1 MKVVELAGG
10 VGGAKLAEGL
20 AAHVGADLTVVV
32 NTGDDL
38 ELHGLSIWPDHDTVA
53 YTLAGLDDEVR
64 GWGLRDETWTVME
77 GLWALGDASW
87 FRLGDR
93 DLATHI
99 WRTDRLR
106 TGARP
111 TDVARELAATL
122 RIAPTILPM
131 TDQPVR
137 TEVLTDDGWL
147 EFQEYFVHRHQ
158 EPEVREVRFR
168 GIEDAR
174 PTPEVLAAIEAAD
187 VIVIAPSN
195 PVVSIGPILALPG
208 LTEAIRARRAG
219 QRADSGLAPSVVA
232 VSGIIGGKALKGPAD
247 RMLAS
252 LGEVSSAVGVAAR
265 YRDLI
270 SHFVMDD
277 IDAALLAE
285 LEALGIET
293 LVTDTIMG
301 DDAGRARLAGE
312 VLRFAETVTG

>member
-1 MKVVELAGG
+1 MRVVELAGG

-20 AAHVGADLTVVV
+20 ATHLGEDLTVVV

-38 ELHGLSIWPDHDTVA
+38 ERHGLAIWPDHDTVA

-77 GLWALGDASW
+77 GLSALGDDPW

-106 TGARP
+106 AAARP
-111 TDVARELAATL
+111 TDVARELAAAL
-122 RIAPTILPM
+122 GIAPTILPM
-131 TDQPVR
+131 TDASVR

-168 GIEDAR
+168 GVEAAR
-174 PTPEVLAAIEAAD
+174 PTPEVLAAIAAAEI
-187 VIVIAPSN
+187 IVIAPSN
-195 PVVSIGPILALPG
+195 PVVSIGPILAVPG
-208 LTEAIRARRAG
+208 MTAA
-219 QRADSGLAPSVVA
+219 LAESRDRGVPVIA

-252 LGEVSSAVGVAAR
+252 LGHESSALGVTRLYRGVATA
-265 YRDLI
+265 
-270 SHFVMDD
+270 FVLDG
-277 IDAALLAE
+277 IDGEQAQAI
-285 LEALGIET
+285 EALGLAT
-293 LVTDTIMG
+293 HVTDTIMG
-301 DDAGRARLAGE
+301 DDVGRARLAGD
-312 VLRFAETVTG
+312 VLRFARPDAT

>member
-1 MKVVELAGG
+1 MRVVELAGG

-20 AAHVGADLTVVV
+20 AAHLGADLTVVV
-32 NTGDDL
+32 NTGDDV

-77 GLWALGDASW
+77 GLWALGDTSW

-99 WRTDRLR
+99 FRTDRLR

-111 TDVARELAATL
+111 TDVARELAAAL
-122 RIAPTILPM
+122 RIAPTVLPM

-137 TEVLTDDGWL
+137 AEVLTDDGWL

-168 GIEDAR
+168 GIEEAR
-174 PTPEVLAAIEAAD
+174 ATPEVLTALGNAD
-187 VIVIAPSN
+187 IIVIAPSN
-195 PVVSIGPILALPG
+195 PIVSIGPILALPG
-208 LTEAIRARRAG
+208 MTAVLAEARRRG
-219 QRADSGLAPSVVA
+219 VPVVA

-247 RMLAS
+247 RMLTS
-252 LGEVSSAVGVAAR
+252 LGHESSALGVATH

-270 SHFVMDD
+270 SHFVIDD
-277 IDAALLAE
+277 IDAALLPQVE
-285 LEALGIET
+285 ELGIET
-293 LVTDTIMG
+293 LVTDTIMR

-312 VLRFAETVTG
+312 VLRFAETVPV